1 MFLLATGL
9 AYGGW
14 RKETMDKTI
23 KEYVADVLSYLQ
35 EEKKDQWATLTMED
49 MTRRFE
55 IPAYYARMTVNTIR
69 LHPNVRYRYLPSK
82 SRFKPKEYMY
92 AEDKK
97 EKLAD
102 ALSDVAQFE
111 LTEDE
116 EKYLKNCLGTEY
128 IKNCLEQYYLIGSL
142 CEKLKIKAL
151 SEDWSEISGGDYARL
166 FDRSTL
172 DITYCVGQMEKSRL
186 LIKNP
191 YTDSYRLILS
201 ESVYVETQNA
211 VAKHVVANPAE
222 VTVER
227 PRINFDETSDYKQIP
242 EVNDFVENI
251 QQMLSLN
258 ERMKKILL
266 DNARLCE
273 QLKIKDDALVK
284 QSYTFFALQDAYE
297 QIKKQYENV
306 EPVIKKYQEDYRI
319 ISEYEKARTE
329 KIEEVLT
336 ALKSEIMSDVEEYAK
351 LPVAEKNKVATT
363 SRFKTRLL
371 DAVYNASKDIQDFKF
386 VTKRE

>member
-1 MFLLATGL
+1 
-9 AYGGW
+9 
-14 RKETMDKTI
+14 MDKTI

-35 EEKKDQWATLTMED
+35 EEKKDQWVTLTMED

-151 SEDWSEISGGDYARL
+151 SEDWSEISAGDYARL